1 MVSPHDTLNLPRQ
14 LEGGLILRLAT
25 PADTETL
32 AEFNDQ
38 IHLEEDEPPGWLGI
52 WTRDLMSG
60 RHPTTS
66 AADFV
71 IVEDPSMNHK
81 IVSATCLIPQVW
93 RYKEIPFE
101 VGRPELVGTDPAYR
115 RRGLARIVFDQIHEL
130 SAAYGHM
137 VQGITGIE
145 WFYRQFGYEYALPL
159 GGTRVLPIDGVPAL
173 DENEPEPF
181 QVRPATEAD
190 VPTMMRLYDRHSA
203 TKLVTAVIG
212 EAHWHWDLTGRSE
225 GSMPGYRF
233 FCVVDRDQQVLGYY
247 VTPPLLWKQQMTIF
261 ELGTDEGIS
270 IPSILPTVLR
280 ALKKQGERYAAKLEK
295 KGPTGIGLALGL
307 EHRLRGRR
315 GQAGSLPAAVRLVR
329 PRARPA
335 RLYPAYRSG
344 AGETPGPVAAVRLQ
358 RRSGYYLLSRGI
370 ETDLCWRQAERCHR
384 LAGSGK
390 QRALDRGRLPAAG
403 FSETTVWLSLA
414 GRAARCVSGLL
425 GQRRAGAAAQ
435 SALPQTGF
443 LGPAA
448 GVDLNDML
456 KKESPPDP
464 YG

>member
-115 RRGLARIVFDQIHEL
+115 RRGLARIVFDQIHAL

-307 EHRLRGRR
+307 EHPAYEVVEGKLVPYRR
-315 GQAGSLPAAVRLVR
+315 PYAWYVRVPDLPAFIRHIAPVLERRLAQSLLCGYSGDLDITFYHGGLKLTFAGGKLTAATGW
-329 PRARPA
+329 RAPESNEHWTGA
-335 RLYPAYRSG
+335 GFPPLVFLKLLFGYRSLDELRD
-344 AGETPGPVAAVRLQ
+344 AYP
-358 RRSGYYLLSRGI
+358 
-370 ETDLCWRQAERCHR
+370 DCWASDE
-384 LAGSGK
+384 
-390 QRALDRGRLPAAG
+390 P
-403 FSETTVWLSLA
+403 
-414 GRAARCVSGLL
+414 GLL
-425 GQRRAGAAAQ
+425 LK
-435 SALPQTGF
+435 ALFPKRVSWVQP
-443 LGPAA
+443 LA
-448 GVDLNDML
+448 
-456 KKESPPDP
+456 
-464 YG
+464 